1 MGALLW
7 GVEFG
12 GRQRPTTQQFL
23 PHLGTTGYALWPV
36 VREELGDAITTW
48 ADALYDAS
56 VVSMRQA

>member
-12 GRQRPTTQQFL
+12 GKQRPTTQQFL
-23 PHLGTTGYALWPV
+23 MHKGTTGYALFPV

-56 VVSMRQA
+56 VISMRKA